1 MLPEKGI
8 FPFFVFSKPSSYK
21 LNEKTQPERLIP
33 YMEEQKADIFKS
45 DVLFIEFASSILLGI
60 GIVLFPLGLS
70 CKIIDW
76 AYCDIQLVSLFGGE
90 DKFRADLSAINLPL
104 AMLILGISA
113 RLYTKFGWTICI
125 LLLGFLSG
133 FFGFMVYYLKSRMD
147 FRIVSNTLDAVPQ
160 GQFSYIESIIINGG
174 LSILCFAALIYFLL
188 PATRRMFWDPSY
200 FNSQ

>member
-1 MLPEKGI
+1 
-8 FPFFVFSKPSSYK
+8 
-21 LNEKTQPERLIP
+21 
-33 YMEEQKADIFKS
+33 MEEQKADIFKS